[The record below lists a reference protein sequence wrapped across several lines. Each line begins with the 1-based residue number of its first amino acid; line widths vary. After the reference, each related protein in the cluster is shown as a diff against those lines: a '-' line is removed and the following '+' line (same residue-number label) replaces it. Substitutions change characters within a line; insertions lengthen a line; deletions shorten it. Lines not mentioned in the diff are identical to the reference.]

1 MTNASVQCSQNH
13 VTYFSRKVAWTK
25 SPLTCSASFCSGA
38 TPSSWLCCAADYH
51 LSRTPSQPLYW
62 CQAHRYFLVALPASR
77 IPPCWLSTSPE
88 SSCQLPR
95 EDLAM
100 VWLCLENWKGKIR
113 EKAKWKLNVEMF
125 TLFDVKMIQIWTFP
139 AAPSTERVLS
149 LAERVAY
156 LRLTSNYSTSE
167 YQDYYIHYIYSYF
180 WHVSLASFGILWKL
194 LG

>member
-1 MTNASVQCSQNH
+1 MQVFSVHKTKLHIFQEKLHGQNLPWH
-13 VTYFSRKVAWTK
+13 AQPPFVQEQPHPVDCAVH
-25 SPLTCSASFCSGA
+25 
-38 TPSSWLCCAADYH
+38 CAADYH

-125 TLFDVKMIQIWTFP
+125 TLVVVKMIQIWTFP
-139 AAPSTERVLS
+139 AAPSTERVPTLLS
-149 LAERVAY
+149 EKP
-156 LRLTSNYSTSE
+156 
-167 YQDYYIHYIYSYF
+167 I
-180 WHVSLASFGILWKL
+180 
-194 LG
+194 